1 MATRVRELRDIDRL
15 RPGIRLLG
23 VRLKPIDI
31 LRRGEVD
38 TLGMRSPTTEVR
50 SAPRIFWLLMSP
62 WTDRTIAIIAVVP
75 FANGFRHQIQTWDFS
90 LAWLALTLNSALL
103 VLTMV
108 TRRAPTRV
116 TPNPLYWLLAFV
128 ATYWFLLGR
137 FADPGHPLAP
147 QWMIDLVGL
156 LSILILV
163 WARLSLGRNI
173 GLVPAQRQ
181 IVTRGAYRY
190 MRHPI
195 YTGVFLGYLS
205 VAVQSYS
212 LRNLVFVGLGIFWF
226 LIKSFVEEGFLRE
239 DPQYAAYIEHVRWR
253 WVPGIL

>member
-1 MATRVRELRDIDRL
+1 MPSPRCVTRGAGSRVDESDRVSHNRVMATRVRELRDIDRL
-15 RPGIRLLG
+15 RPGIKLLG
-23 VRLKPIDI
+23 VRLQQIAI
-31 LRRGEVD
+31 LGGGEVD
-38 TLGMRSPTTEVR
+38 PPGMRSPTTEVR

-62 WTDRTIAIIAVVP
+62 WTDRTIALIAVVP

-108 TRRAPTRV
+108 TRTAPTRV

-173 GLVPAQRQ
+173 GLVPSQLQ
-181 IVTRGAYRY
+181 ILTPAAFRSL
-190 MRHPI
+190 RHPI
-195 YTGVFLGYLS
+195 YTHVFLL
-205 VAVQSYS
+205 
-212 LRNLVFVGLGIFWF
+212 L
-226 LIKSFVEEGFLRE
+226 
-239 DPQYAAYIEHVRWR
+239 
-253 WVPGIL
+253 